1 MCIRDR
7 LKAAG
12 LLESRLPP
20 NLDIKE
26 PQEVDQSQIEPFRE
40 DENIDDLIQSGH
52 EAE

>member
-1 MCIRDR
+1 MPGLEE

-20 NLDIKE
+20 NLDIRE
-26 PQEVDQSQIEPFRE
+26 PVEIDQSQIEPFGE
-40 DENIDDLIQSGH
+40 DENIEDLIQSGH